1 MARADEPAFVPPCE
15 PFWADPPPHGGG
27 AAGCAA
33 ISTGPGGR
41 DALRPGRAQTRR
53 SSPSSRAG
61 CSCTMSWRTGAARSS
76 TFCCQAMCAARSPLA
91 RAGAAHTA
99 EALTEA
105 AVAVLPR
112 SGLPAMLAGSPGY
125 GEALMTRM
133 AASVQGAQDALVDAG
148 RRSALEAVAH
158 LLLRLDARARAA
170 TGERDRT
177 AIGFPADA
185 GAYRR
190 RAGVDRG
197 PCLPH
202 PSACCAS
209 AGSRRCRAS
218 GCGSTTGCVWRRS
231 AGVEP
236 ACRVDTA
243 RAGESADPASLGE
256 AG

>member
-15 PFWADPPPHGGG
+15 PFWADPPPHGG
-27 AAGCAA
+27 APPVAPQYRLVPAGGTLYAQ
-33 ISTGPGGR
+33 GGR
-41 DALRPGRAQTRR
+41 NEAIFTVIEGWVFLHHVLEDGRRQILDFLLPGDV
-53 SSPSSRAG
+53 
-61 CSCTMSWRTGAARSS
+61 CGAF
-76 TFCCQAMCAARSPLA
+76 TLA

-148 RRSALEAVAH
+148 RRSAIEAVAH

-177 AIGFPADA
+177 AIGFPPTQEHIGDA
-185 GAYRR
+185 LGLTAVHVCRTLR
-190 RAGVDRG
+190 VLRERGIATLSRKRLRIDDR
-197 PCLPH
+197 PRL
-202 PSACCAS
+202 AE
-209 AGSRRCRAS
+209 
-218 GCGSTTGCVWRRS
+218 T

-236 ACRVDTA
+236 TCRVDTA